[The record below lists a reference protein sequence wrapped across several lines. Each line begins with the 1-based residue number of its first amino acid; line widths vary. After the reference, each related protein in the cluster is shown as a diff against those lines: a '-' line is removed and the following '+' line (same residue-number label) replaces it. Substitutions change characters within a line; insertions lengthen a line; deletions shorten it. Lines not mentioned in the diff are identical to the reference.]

1 VDRERCGRGNLKAF
15 GGGILRVFGGQNC
28 SAAEPQ
34 DGDGEEVGE
43 FRHAIQIGFIH
54 VDALSW

>member
-15 GGGILRVFGGQNC
+15 GGGIRRVFWVQNC

-43 FRHAIQIGFIH
+43 FGNAINVGIIH
-54 VDALSW
+54 VECYPG